1 MALVKQQKD
10 DNRNVIVKQEKDDN
24 GNIIYEEYDDGY
36 YEMNTYNSENKL
48 IKSLDLKK
56 NGCIEK
62 IEVEQYSNK

>member
-24 GNIIYEEYDDGY
+24 GNVIYEEHDDGY

-48 IKSLDLKK
+48 IKSVIHYS
-56 NGCIEK
+56 NGL